1 LLLISGIPLLA
12 ATVAVTV
19 IVTGTVAFA
28 VASAAMMLVLGTSI
42 IAAASAPNDCFII
55 CDFMSSPCL
64 IKWLFSS

>member
-28 VASAAMMLVLGTSI
+28 VASAAMMLVHEHHRGGQR
-42 IAAASAPNDCFII
+42 AER
-55 CDFMSSPCL
+55 
-64 IKWLFSS
+64 LFYHLRFHVFSLFD